1 MSAALTDVTLLA
13 RLRAALPGRVAPP
26 LVAHAEALLPG
37 RTLQLQARDW
47 ASAAAALATFGA
59 RFSALWIDHGVRP
72 WQGLALFADGGDYLL
87 LHAELDSPNPALP
100 SLTPHFAG
108 AARCE
113 RGWHDLLG
121 VDFVGHPD
129 PRRWLRHQA
138 WGEHEFPLAA
148 PTQPPARTPA
158 DTTYPFTRVAGGAV
172 HEVAVGPIHAGTI
185 EPGYFRFAT
194 VGEQALQLELRLG
207 YVHRGVQSI
216 ACGRD
221 AAGLLR
227 LAARVSGDSA
237 VAHAWAAAMALEHAA
252 GVTPPARA
260 LALRAV
266 LAERERVANHLG
278 DAAGIAND
286 VGFSFA
292 HVQFG
297 ALRERW
303 QRRSAG
309 LFGHRL
315 LFDVLAPGGVRV
327 DVDAA
332 AIASLRADHI
342 ALRAVLRPLI
352 DIVLDH
358 PSLDDRLVGTG
369 VLSAGDARALG
380 CLGYVARASGQDL
393 DVRRDAPYAPYD
405 RLGVRVPVYTQG
417 DVVARLRVRLDEIGI
432 ALDLLD
438 ALLADLPA
446 GATMVTWAAPADGGT
461 GLGIV
466 EGWRGETVAY
476 VRLDALGRVTCYA
489 PRDPSVMNW
498 PALERLLPGNIIPDF
513 PVCNKSINGSYAGH
527 DL

>member
-1 MSAALTDVTLLA
+1 MTDVTLLA